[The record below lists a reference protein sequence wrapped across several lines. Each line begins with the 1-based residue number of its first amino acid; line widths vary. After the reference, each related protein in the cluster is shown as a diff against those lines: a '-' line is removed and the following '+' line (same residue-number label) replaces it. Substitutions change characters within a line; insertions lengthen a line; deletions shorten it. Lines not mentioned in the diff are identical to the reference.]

1 LSAFAAVQ
9 AKLTKIERRI
19 LILLVLS
26 VAINYIDR
34 GTLSV
39 AAPQLVRE
47 LQLNPAQMGMLLS
60 GFFWTYASFLIL
72 AGWLVDRYD
81 VRWVFGIGF
90 ILWSGATLATGFVSG
105 FTALMALRL
114 MLGMGESV
122 AYPSYSK
129 IIASSFP
136 QTHRGIANSLIDM
149 GSKIGPALGTLAGG
163 LLVASYGWRFLFLAM
178 GAASLLW
185 LLPWMILGPKDHAT
199 NKIERTAAPGFG
211 QILSRVDVWGTF
223 FGLFGS
229 NYLWYFLLTWLPS
242 YLVNQRG
249 FTEREMAVL
258 GSSAFFIIA
267 ASSITCG
274 WISDRWI
281 RAGKSPTYVR
291 KFFTSTGLLLGTII
305 VPVAVVEDR
314 VVSLAFLIAACLALG
329 MCTSNQWAVTQT
341 LAGRSAAGRWTGVQ
355 NSFGNMAGIVAP
367 WLTGLIV
374 NQTHSYVLAFA
385 AAALASAIGGL
396 SFLFVVGKIEPV
408 EWKKQNMANEAL

>member
-1 LSAFAAVQ
+1 VSATAIVQ
-9 AKLTKIERRI
+9 AKLSKVETRI

-26 VAINYIDR
+26 VGINYIDR

-39 AAPQLVRE
+39 AAPQLTGE
-47 LQLNPAQMGMLLS
+47 LSLNPKQMGMLLS

-81 VRWVFGIGF
+81 VRWVFCIGF
-90 ILWSGATLATGFVSG
+90 VLWSGATLATGFVSG
-105 FTALMALRL
+105 FAALMLLRL
-114 MLGMGESV
+114 FLGAGESV

-163 LLVASYGWRFLFLAM
+163 LLVAKYGWRVLFFVM
-178 GAASLLW
+178 GALSLIW
-185 LLPWMILGPKDHAT
+185 LVPWMIWGPRDHAAT
-199 NKIERTAAPGFG
+199 VIERTAAPGFG
-211 QILSRVDVWGTF
+211 ELLGRRDVWGTF

-242 YLVNQRG
+242 YLVNQRH
-249 FTEREMAVL
+249 FSESEMAVL
-258 GSSAFFIIA
+258 GSSAFFVIG

-281 RAGKSPTYVR
+281 RSGSSPTRVR
-291 KFFTSTGLLLGTII
+291 KFFTSTGLLLGVLII
-305 VPVAVVEDR
+305 PVAVVEDR
-314 VVSLAFLIAACLALG
+314 VVSLVFLIAASLALG

-341 LAGRSAAGRWTGVQ
+341 LAGRTAAGRWTGIQ

-367 WLTGLIV
+367 ALTGVIV
-374 NQTHSYVLAFA
+374 NNTHSYVLAFV
-385 AAALASAIGGL
+385 AAALASVIGGL
-396 SFLFVVGKIEPV
+396 SFAFVVGKVEPLV
-408 EWKKQNMANEAL
+408 WKTQAAA